1 MLKTCLTSCTNIARP
16 LPLPTIAT
24 PGIRRVGNL
33 NQGPL
38 TMEDTVVAAAAA
50 AAVLTIGRGT
60 SEGAQHFQD
69 GSETPMASH
78 PDLQHD

>member
-50 AAVLTIGRGT
+50 VLTIGRGT